1 MPSQPYPDPNGLV
14 SGIRLQMMELSC
26 NGHPMLTCTLSHSIS
41 ISWQCTTTGLTKLKK
56 IHAAGW
62 ENTNCQQQFD
72 TLTEDGKSQQLT
84 RSTSSSTVNVKSYM
98 RARSWYYT
106 RAAFV
111 DTQELQYI
119 IQESENRWA
128 RTDASGHKWTKP
140 FTASVSTRLVAIRIA
155 EIDFLMHWTSGAW
168 RVSLQKTN
176 STEKL
181 ILLEDWS
188 KPCIPQI
195 RSS

>member
-1 MPSQPYPDPNGLV
+1 MTVYYHWSD
-14 SGIRLQMMELSC
+14 E
-26 NGHPMLTCTLSHSIS
+26 TE
-41 ISWQCTTTGLTKLKK
+41 
-56 IHAAGW
+56 
-62 ENTNCQQQFD
+62 ENTCSRVRKHK
-72 TLTEDGKSQQLT
+72 LSAAVWHADGRREEPTVT

-155 EIDFLMHWTSGAW
+155 EIDFLMHWTSEAW
-168 RVSLQKTN
+168 PLPKTN
-176 STEKL
+176 SKMTL
-181 ILLEDWS
+181 VEDWS